1 MKYWEYQRNA
11 GAPNVFSFFKVD
23 TLAINMSN
31 LFPPPARPSRLPKGA
46 NLDAP
51 AIGMTT
57 YQHTLERL
65 AKELRLIRSLLG
77 IASFFV
83 EDARIVVFAEVLD
96 VIIFILEVIIEINK

>member
-1 MKYWEYQRNA
+1 ML
-11 GAPNVFSFFKVD
+11 GAPASHRSSQYFFSFEKVD
-23 TLAINMSN
+23 TLAIGVMSKH
-31 LFPPPARPSRLPKGA
+31 LQILARPSRLPKCV

-51 AIGMTT
+51 AIGMHTS
-57 YQHTLERL
+57 QHTLERL
-65 AKELRLIRSLLG
+65 AKGLRLIRSLLG